1 MPGGRLHAVPGV
13 QVGSPLVSTSMSWL
27 ERRRSK
33 TNRRDPSGDGS
44 DARMFG
50 AGSVRLLV
58 EGGGTVED
66 KTLLDQINDL
76 AAEEHELFQKESRGE
91 ATEEDVERLRHLE
104 VTLDQSWDLLHQR
117 RARRDAGLDPD
128 DAKVRDERTV
138 EGYVN

>member
-1 MPGGRLHAVPGV
+1 MGRVRRRRTRDIS
-13 QVGSPLVSTSMSWL
+13 SPTTDGFVSWL
-27 ERRRSK
+27 EYAQVDGELSRFQQRWLQR
-33 TNRRDPSGDGS
+33 TVSGV
-44 DARMFG
+44 
-50 AGSVRLLV
+50 GSVGLIV

-66 KTLLDQINDL
+66 KTLLDQINEL

-117 RARRDAGLDPD
+117 RARRDAGLDPE